1 MRPSEQ
7 KGGSRSSLLALRQQP
22 LKTSQLTP
30 ASTSAADCGNGEYAA
45 YRSLG
50 VEEADPEQGS
60 ISWIA
65 PLARSLL
72 SRRAGDKVSFRSPG
86 GDEELTIMTV
96 RYSGGSAPGGRA
108 LTSEPSESIPFG
120 APGGSPVRFQGL
132 PRIAPRLSQVLFGA
146 VSAGCAFF
154 FWWRSLSCSTTSRAF
169 RSMPADGLSRGSRF
183 APTNFTLLGR
193 AGANVLAVPALRD
206 PPLATLRR
214 RSEPSAV
221 A

>member
-132 PRIAPRLSQVLFGA
+132 PRIAPRLSQVLSFHRSFA
-146 VSAGCAFF
+146 DLSV
-154 FWWRSLSCSTTSRAF
+154 WRSLRWLRLFLLVAKSELFDYFPRFPLHASRRPFGRFTF
-169 RSMPADGLSRGSRF
+169 RP
-183 APTNFTLLGR
+183 N
-193 AGANVLAVPALRD
+193 
-206 PPLATLRR
+206 
-214 RSEPSAV
+214 
-221 A
+221 